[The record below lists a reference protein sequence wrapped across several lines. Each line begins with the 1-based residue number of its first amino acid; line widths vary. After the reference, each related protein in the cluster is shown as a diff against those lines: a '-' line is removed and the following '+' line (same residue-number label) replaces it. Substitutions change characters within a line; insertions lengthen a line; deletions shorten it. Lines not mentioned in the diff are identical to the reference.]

1 MVYQL
6 FVEEKNQPNQ
16 YHILEKKT
24 TPHTPCAFINPYS
37 NTKLLKI
44 PNNFIPLEYP

>member
-24 TPHTPCAFINPYS
+24 TPPHTVRIHQ
-37 NTKLLKI
+37 
-44 PNNFIPLEYP
+44 PLF

>member
-24 TPHTPCAFINPYS
+24 TPPTHRAHSSTPILTQSC
-37 NTKLLKI
+37 
-44 PNNFIPLEYP
+44 

>member
-24 TPHTPCAFINPYS
+24 TPHTRAHSSTPILTQSC
-37 NTKLLKI
+37 
-44 PNNFIPLEYP
+44 